1 MVKRIQDKFCSVA
14 LLSTFAWI
22 LFGACGEFYSI
33 SWGTGD
39 WWGEFSLK
47 WGLAFCM
54 FVIFSLLWPI
64 FIVYAIRR
72 PSRIELLF
80 SQIVVLRRRMG
91 MLRWLPVVILVIFPI
106 WFFQYTSWGV
116 IISGNHLRLLI
127 WLIIVCMLAVFVTS
141 DKMRAWTWS
150 TILVAV
156 FLTAVGFFLGASL
169 RNVTMYPFNLGWS
182 EGNRMWDYSL
192 LFGSDLYNYPP
203 DNPPV
208 AYLDFGRQLS
218 GGLPFLFGEITILQE
233 RLWLG
238 LMTIVPYVVLGWIA
252 FFLPRS
258 SSKLLPFIAGLWAWM
273 FLSQGPI
280 HAPLLWCALLV
291 ALAWERPVW
300 LAFPIVALAA
310 YFATISRDTWV
321 FAPAMWVIM
330 LELGSAALDQN
341 RRLSRIWL
349 RLGALGVAGLAGIP
363 FSYRLVGIGNWMKSL
378 ILDDTAAGGA
388 PSISPGAE
396 LIPPALAAVTDQ
408 PLLWYRLFPN
418 ATYGNGI
425 LLGLLIAALPLVV
438 MLVYLNTSR
447 TWILNIWQKLALV
460 LPLSAFLIVGLIV
473 STKIGGGGDLH
484 NMDMFLIGL
493 MFTAALAWRGGGA
506 EWLLAVD
513 RSPIWVRSVLML
525 MLMILGF
532 RPLMTLHPIKYSG
545 DAEWLARLTDVST
558 IRALDLLPSDAETKS
573 VLEVIRGHVEKA
585 EMEGDVLFMDQRQL
599 LTFGYIRDI
608 QLLWEYEKKWMMD
621 KALSGDVV
629 YFEPFY
635 RDLADHR
642 FSLIISDPLRAPIK
656 DSGYEFGEE
665 NNAWVKWV
673 AVPILCYYE
682 PIKTMPDF
690 RVQLLAPKSV
700 MEDCTLSLPQEVR

>member
-1 MVKRIQDKFCSVA
+1 
-14 LLSTFAWI
+14 
-22 LFGACGEFYSI
+22 
-33 SWGTGD
+33 
-39 WWGEFSLK
+39 
-47 WGLAFCM
+47 
-54 FVIFSLLWPI
+54 
-64 FIVYAIRR
+64 
-72 PSRIELLF
+72 
-80 SQIVVLRRRMG
+80 
-91 MLRWLPVVILVIFPI
+91 
-106 WFFQYTSWGV
+106 
-116 IISGNHLRLLI
+116 
-127 WLIIVCMLAVFVTS
+127 
-141 DKMRAWTWS
+141 
-150 TILVAV
+150 
-156 FLTAVGFFLGASL
+156 
-169 RNVTMYPFNLGWS
+169 
-182 EGNRMWDYSL
+182 
-192 LFGSDLYNYPP
+192 
-203 DNPPV
+203 
-208 AYLDFGRQLS
+208 
-218 GGLPFLFGEITILQE
+218 
-233 RLWLG
+233 
-238 LMTIVPYVVLGWIA
+238 MTIVPYVVLGWIA
-252 FFLPRS
+252 FCLPRS

-321 FAPAMWVIM
+321 FAPAMWIVM

-378 ILDDTAAGGA
+378 ILDDTAAGAA

-396 LIPPALAAVTDQ
+396 LIPPALSAVTDQ
-408 PLLWYRLFPN
+408 PLLLYRLFPN

-425 LLGLLIAALPLVV
+425 LLGLLIATLPLVV
-438 MLVYLNTSR
+438 ILVYLNTSR
-447 TWILNIWQKLALV
+447 TWILNIWQKLVLL

-506 EWLLAVD
+506 EWLSAVD

-558 IRALDLLPSDAETKS
+558 IRALDLLPSDAETQS

-608 QLLWEYEKKWMMD
+608 QLIWEYEKKWMMD